1 VAPDSQTVQVVLG
14 AIGGFVALMVEA
26 LLFIIRDGK
35 I

>member
-14 AIGGFVALMVEA
+14 MVGGFIALMVEA
-26 LLFIIRDGK
+26 LLFILRDGR